1 MARDIAAEIEQALVP
16 LALAH
21 GLELVAVEVA
31 GHSGRPVV
39 RVFLD
44 REGGIDLDAIAEANP
59 WISDAIDATEAIHG
73 SYVLEVSSPGIERP
87 LRTPRDWDRFAGRSA
102 AVTVAEA
109 IAGRKKLTGVVGGHD
124 GDDAVLEV
132 EGAIVR
138 IPFALIRKAH
148 LVFDFPSFESK
159 ETR

>member
-1 MARDIAAEIEQALVP
+1 MAHDVANEIEQALAP

-31 GHSGRPVV
+31 GHAGRPVV

-59 WISDAIDATEAIHG
+59 WVSDAIEATGAIHG
-73 SYVLEVSSPGIERP
+73 SYVLEVSSPGVERP
-87 LRTPRDWDRFAGRSA
+87 LRTPRDWDRFAGRNA
-102 AVTVAEA
+102 AVALAEP
-109 IAGRKKLTGVVGGHD
+109 IAGHKKLSGVVAGHE
-124 GDDAVLEV
+124 GDDAILEV

-138 IPFALIRKAH
+138 IPFAQIRKAH
-148 LVFDFPSFESK
+148 LVFDFSPFESK

>member
-1 MARDIAAEIEQALVP
+1 MARDVAREIEQALAP

-21 GLELVAVEVA
+21 GLELVAVEVV
-31 GHSGRPVV
+31 GHAGRPVV

-44 REGGIDLDAIAEANP
+44 RDGGIDLDTIADANP
-59 WISDAIDATEAIHG
+59 WVSDAIDATGAIPG

-87 LRTPRDWDRFAGRSA
+87 LRTPRDWDRFSGRNAS
-102 AVTVAEA
+102 VTVDEA
-109 IAGRKKLTGVVGGHD
+109 IAGRKKLAGVVAGHD

-132 EGAIVR
+132 EGAVVR
-138 IPFALIRKAH
+138 IPFARIRKAH
-148 LVFDFPSFESK
+148 LVFDFSSFESK

>member
-1 MARDIAAEIEQALVP
+1 MARDVAYEIEQALTP

-44 REGGIDLDAIAEANP
+44 RNGGIDLDAIAEANP
-59 WISDAIDATEAIHG
+59 WISDAIDATGAIPG
-73 SYVLEVSSPGIERP
+73 SYILEVSSPGIERP
-87 LRTPRDWDRFAGRSA
+87 LRSTRDWDRFRGRSA
-102 AVTVAEA
+102 SVALSEPLN
-109 IAGRKKLTGVVGGHD
+109 GRKNFTGVVAGHD
-124 GDDAVLEV
+124 GDDALLEV
-132 EGAIVR
+132 EGALVR
-138 IPFALIRKAH
+138 LPFARIRKAH
-148 LVFDFPSFESK
+148 LVFDFSSFESK